1 MEFIARE
8 VKRSKK
14 KKRLHAV
21 PPDKPDF
28 NSKGLYIL
36 LNFLPY
42 LTSVGYKTP
51 SPTRQKLWFCGN
63 YDSCQWFFIMNINFF
78 SPLGRKIIKNKNEE
92 CCWWC
97 WWFTAQGI

>member
-14 KKRLHAV
+14 KKRLYAF

-36 LNFLPY
+36 KFSFLFTKY
-42 LTSVGYKTP
+42 HILR
-51 SPTRQKLWFCGN
+51 TRNCDFVVILVLVKGVVV
-63 YDSCQWFFIMNINFF
+63 NINFF
-78 SPLGRKIIKNKNEE
+78 SSRKIIKNEE
-92 CCWWC
+92 CCRC

>member
-14 KKRLHAV
+14 KKRLHAF

-36 LNFLPY
+36 LNFFSY
-42 LTSVGYKTP
+42 LTSVGYETP
-51 SPTRQKLWFCGN
+51 SLRARNCG
-63 YDSCQWFFIMNINFF
+63 FGVIMVLLKGFIININLF
-78 SPLGRKIIKNKNEE
+78 SPLGRKIVKNEE
-92 CCWWC
+92 YCCWW
-97 WWFTAQGI
+97 WRWFTAQGI